1 MLPNFLSFKPNL
13 SIMKKIVFLY
23 LFAFSATFFSQ
34 KKIPNIN
41 VTTLKGKSVSIESQ
55 LSKNKV
61 TVLAFWA
68 TWCVPCINE
77 LDAISDVYEDWQE
90 ETSVDLIAISTD
102 DSRTQKRIKP
112 MINGKG
118 WEYQILLDKNQELKR
133 ALNITLIPH
142 VVVLKGYEI
151 VYRHTG
157 FAPGA
162 EDELYEMIKKHS
174 K

>member
-1 MLPNFLSFKPNL
+1 
-13 SIMKKIVFLY
+13 MKKIVLMCFL
-23 LFAFSATFFSQ
+23 AVSANCFSQ
-34 KKIPNIN
+34 KNIPNIN

-61 TVLAFWA
+61 TILAFWA

-142 VVVLKGYEI
+142 VVVLKGNEI

>member
-1 MLPNFLSFKPNL
+1 
-13 SIMKKIVFLY
+13 MKKIVFMCFL
-23 LFAFSATFFSQ
+23 AVSATCFSQ

-61 TVLAFWA
+61 TILAFWA

-77 LDAISDVYEDWQE
+77 LDAISDVYGDWQE

-142 VVVLKGYEI
+142 VVVLKDNEI

-157 FAPGA
+157 YAPGA
-162 EDELYEMIKKHS
+162 EDELYEIIKKYS

>member
-1 MLPNFLSFKPNL
+1 
-13 SIMKKIVFLY
+13 MKKIVFICFL
-23 LFAFSATFFSQ
+23 AVSTTCFSQ
-34 KKIPNIN
+34 KNIPNLN
-41 VTTLKGKSVSIESQ
+41 VTTLKGKSISIESQ
-55 LSKNKV
+55 LSKDKV

-112 MINGKG
+112 MISGKG

-142 VVVLKGYEI
+142 VVVLKGNKI

-157 FAPGA
+157 YAPGA
-162 EDELYEMIKKHS
+162 EDELYEIIKKHS